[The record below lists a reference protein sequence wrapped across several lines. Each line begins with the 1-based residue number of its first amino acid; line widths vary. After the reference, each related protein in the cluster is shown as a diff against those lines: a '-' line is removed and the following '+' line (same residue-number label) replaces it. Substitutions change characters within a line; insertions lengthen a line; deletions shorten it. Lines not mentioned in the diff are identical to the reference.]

1 MKKRYAVIAI
11 LLMFI
16 GMVSTKALTVGD
28 CKVLVSFK
36 LNSSLDEDSY
46 ICKGT
51 SYGNENEKIYYNG
64 NGNEISLNNFEAY
77 YFTNWDE
84 DVVLNIKGKNNISLL
99 HVSDISIKVKGSGLL
114 KFKQSSF
121 VKKVV
126 NGEAVYQFLY
136 NNKLILADSK
146 KIYEGTTEEF
156 INNYDNLKEFNKL
169 PKEYIESDYELNQ
182 VEDYEKMTSLPIS
195 NSWFKN
201 NISTDLKT
209 TIEDGYGVIKYVAPV
224 VKKEPTAKKEEN
236 ILKTDNVV
244 LISQKKVD
252 KKYKLK
258 EKNLKSTKVANKV
271 SKSLKENKNLV
282 SLYDVSVYKGTKIVE
297 MKDGKYTIKIKLDEP
312 EKKYENYQI
321 IYVNDAGEIEEYI
334 DGVVENG
341 YVVFETTHLS
351 QYGVI
356 ANQVSV
362 KGVSID
368 NSVKT
373 KISSKLG
380 LAFKLSILGG
390 FVLVTL
396 GMLSFLEYKSKH
408 IKKRTRK
415 RAS

>member
-11 LLMFI
+11 LLMFFGI
-16 GMVSTKALTVGD
+16 MNTKALTVGD

-46 ICKGT
+46 ICKGER
-51 SYGNENEKIYYNG
+51 YGNENDNIYYSG
-64 NGNEISLNNFEAY
+64 SGDEVSLNNFDAY
-77 YFTNWDE
+77 YFTNWNE
-84 DVVLNIKGKNNISLL
+84 NVVLNIKGKNNVSLL
-99 HVSDISIKVKGSGLL
+99 HISNVSIKVKGNGLL
-114 KFKQSSF
+114 KFKQNSF

-136 NNKLILADSK
+136 NNKLILVNNK
-146 KIYEGTTEEF
+146 KIYEGTIEEF

-169 PKEYIESDYELNQ
+169 PSEYSESDYELVQ
-182 VEDYEKMTSLPIS
+182 AEDYEKMTSLPIS
-195 NSWFKN
+195 DSWFKN
-201 NISTDLKT
+201 NITTDLKT
-209 TIEDGYGVIKYVAPV
+209 TIEDGYGIIKYVAPV
-224 VKKEPTAKKEEN
+224 VKKESTVKKEEN

-258 EKNLKSTKVANKV
+258 EENLKSSRVAQRVTRSLNKG
-271 SKSLKENKNLV
+271 KNLV
-282 SLYDVSVYKGTKIVE
+282 SLYDVSVYNGTKIVE

-321 IYVNDAGEIEEYI
+321 IYVNDNGDIEEYI

-362 KGVSID
+362 KGVS
-368 NSVKT
+368 VKNT
-373 KISSKLG
+373 KTPSKLG

-396 GMLSFLEYKSKH
+396 GVLSFLEYKSKH

-415 RAS
+415 RAE